1 MTNERSAMHAIVTG
15 VSQGFGEALALELL
29 QRGCNVLGVGRRS
42 SPRLAHERYRF
53 LRTDLGQATMLPATL
68 EPAFAAI
75 AALRPSYVCLVNNAA
90 TLDPVGVLGTAEAD
104 HIATSMTVNLV
115 APVVLASEFCRVFAD
130 DVVERRIIN
139 VSSGAA
145 QSVIAGESLYCIAK
159 AGLEMLTRTLA
170 AEHDSPRFRAI
181 SLRPGIMDTPMQSF
195 ARTQSKERLPSVDMF
210 QGFHAGRRL
219 VAPDVVARKV
229 AERLVLG
236 NVDQGR
242 TYSYAEL

>member
-1 MTNERSAMHAIVTG
+1 MSDTHAATYAVVTG

-29 QRGCNVLGVGRRS
+29 QRGCNVLGLGRRS

-53 LRTDLGQATMLPATL
+53 LRSDLGQATMLPATL

-75 AALRPSYVCLVNNAA
+75 AAQRPSYVCLVNNAA

-104 HIATSMTVNLV
+104 RIATSMTVNLV
-115 APVVLASEFCRVFAD
+115 APVVLASEFCRVVAD
-130 DVVERRIIN
+130 DALARRIIN

-145 QSVIAGESLYCIAK
+145 QSVIAGESLYCVAK

-181 SLRPGIMDTPMQSF
+181 SLRPGIMDTQMQSF

-210 QGFHAGRRL
+210 KGFHAGRQL
-219 VAPDVVARKV
+219 VAPDIVAHKV
-229 AERLVLG
+229 AERLVFA
-236 NVDQGR
+236 NVEQGR